1 MEVRIKDIK
10 LETMAARQCPFKIVK
25 LIWLI
30 KGFSR
35 SGLAGCLARLLGFV
49 RSPDLLCGLMIKSC
63 SPEQFVKST
72 PSISETVGFHEGTRR
87 LTARWE
93 RDAGPATGENPSM
106 TAVRRLYAATVL
118 TALAV
123 LMMPVVAQAESGRAA
138 YYGGG
143 RTASGERSG
152 PGQLTAAHRTLPFG
166 TNVLVTNLHNGR
178 SVIVRINDR
187 GPYGRGRIID
197 VSIAAARQLGMIGS
211 GTAKVTLVRQ

>member
-1 MEVRIKDIK
+1 
-10 LETMAARQCPFKIVK
+10 
-25 LIWLI
+25 
-30 KGFSR
+30 
-35 SGLAGCLARLLGFV
+35 
-49 RSPDLLCGLMIKSC
+49 
-63 SPEQFVKST
+63 
-72 PSISETVGFHEGTRR
+72 
-87 LTARWE
+87 
-93 RDAGPATGENPSM
+93 M